1 VGSPSQD
8 ARSLAASAGTNSG
21 AGGSFQPTL
30 LQQQRAKYLAECCSV
45 HCCSVLQ
52 CAACQVCCSVLQ
64 CALLQCVA
72 VCTVAVCCS
81 VHGCSVL
88 QCARLQCV
96 AVCTVAV
103 CCSVHCCSVLHCAL
117 LQCVAV
123 YCSVQCAKYST
134 LCLSCCICSHAL
146 LRARSLFSFL
156 THSGVLRRHPPKQ
169 RCASSIALMAKSCRP
184 GNFCC
189 TNFGAQI
196 FGITLKICT
205 EKVQRQERQLAHMY
219 WSAHIC
225 FLFLHVFPWLVHD
238 FFVVGASLQNPLP
251 MRASSPKPMRTSSH
265 NFGACNCFRGTGPSR
280 RGGTGPPRRGSREGR
295 YILIVCLAVECD
307 RV

>member
-1 VGSPSQD
+1 
-8 ARSLAASAGTNSG
+8 
-21 AGGSFQPTL
+21 
-30 LQQQRAKYLAECCSV
+30 
-45 HCCSVLQ
+45 
-52 CAACQVCCSVLQ
+52 
-64 CALLQCVA
+64 LQCVA
-72 VCTVAVCCS
+72 VCTA
-81 VHGCSVL
+81 
-88 QCARLQCV
+88 
-96 AVCTVAV
+96 AV

-117 LQCVAV
+117 MQCVAV

-169 RCASSIALMAKSCRP
+169 RCASSKALMAKSCRP

-196 FGITLKICT
+196 FGITQKICT
-205 EKVQRQERQLAHMY
+205 EKVQGQERQLAHMY

-265 NFGACNCFRGTGPSR
+265 KFGACNCFRGTGPSR
-280 RGGTGPPRRGSREGR
+280 RGGTGPPRSRVKGR
-295 YILIVCLAVECD
+295 AVHSDSVSCG